1 MPNDILYDIVKNP
14 NEFQKTM
21 VTKLHIN
28 TPLIESLILGEG
40 LNAKVWL
47 KMDTLQPSGS
57 FKIIC
62 GNY

>member
-1 MPNDILYDIVKNP
+1 MPNNILCDIVKNP

-47 KMDTLQPSGS
+47 KMDTLQQHMLEED
-57 FKIIC
+57 
-62 GNY
+62 